1 MTLDED
7 AAQQLAE
14 LAALGRRRD
23 RRTLAGVQDVV
34 IELDGQTLINFSSN
48 DYLGLA
54 GDSRLGTAARAAI
67 TQHGVGAG
75 AARLII
81 GNTSAHD
88 QLERD
93 VAAWLQMPAVMSF
106 STGYAANVGVMSTLA
121 DRDTVVFSDQLNHA
135 SIIDGCRLSRAT
147 IVVYRHGD
155 LEELERALRQHQ
167 GRRRI
172 IVSETLFSMDGDV
185 VDVIALAGLANEH
198 NASLILDEAHAIG
211 VCGPHGRGVAAQH
224 GVMADVIVGT
234 LGKAV
239 GAAGAFA
246 ATTPAIAELLWNRA
260 RSSVFSTATPAMV
273 AAAASAGIAIVRGHD
288 GDELRVRLG
297 RNIARLRSAVGSKIG
312 GIANSPI
319 IPMLIG
325 DDRRTMEV
333 ARQLRERGLFVQGIR
348 PPTVPEGTARLRIT
362 VSAAHTDAQVDQLAA
377 ALVTVA

>member
-1 MTLDED
+1 
-7 AAQQLAE
+7 
-14 LAALGRRRD
+14 
-23 RRTLAGVQDVV
+23 
-34 IELDGQTLINFSSN
+34 
-48 DYLGLA
+48 
-54 GDSRLGTAARAAI
+54 
-67 TQHGVGAG
+67 
-75 AARLII
+75 
-81 GNTSAHD
+81 
-88 QLERD
+88 
-93 VAAWLQMPAVMSF
+93 
-106 STGYAANVGVMSTLA
+106 
-121 DRDTVVFSDQLNHA
+121 
-135 SIIDGCRLSRAT
+135 
-147 IVVYRHGD
+147 
-155 LEELERALRQHQ
+155 
-167 GRRRI
+167 
-172 IVSETLFSMDGDV
+172 MDGDV